1 MRTPACEYLED
12 YLDHDLAGVEL
23 SQFVDHLPECSSC
36 RLAIAE
42 HERLEKLVIDAARLE
57 PIPAGLVSRIEA
69 RMRLTRRLRWAGI
82 AAAVAASFAVI
93 WLIGHYVPLAKQP
106 EPAVAI
112 GPTEPSPSE
121 TLPAADHVR
130 VTFPAGSNVLIVRE
144 KSEIPNV
151 TFVQI
156 YSGLYR
162 GPSLA
167 KAPSSSTPERS
178 HE

>member
-23 SQFVDHLPECSSC
+23 SRFVDHLPECSTC
-36 RLAIAE
+36 RLAIAD
-42 HERLEKLVIDAARLE
+42 HERLENLIIDAARLE
-57 PIPAGLVSRIEA
+57 PIPAGLVARIET
-69 RMRLTRRLRWAGI
+69 RTRLARRLSWAGI
-82 AAAVAASFAVI
+82 TAAAAASVAVI
-93 WLIGHYVPLAKQP
+93 WLIGHYLPFAKQP

-112 GPTEPSPSE
+112 GPPEPSPSE
-121 TLPAADHVR
+121 TLPAADHIR

-151 TFVQI
+151 TFIQI

-162 GPSLA
+162 GHALV
-167 KAPSSSTPERS
+167 KGPSSSLSERS
-178 HE
+178 H